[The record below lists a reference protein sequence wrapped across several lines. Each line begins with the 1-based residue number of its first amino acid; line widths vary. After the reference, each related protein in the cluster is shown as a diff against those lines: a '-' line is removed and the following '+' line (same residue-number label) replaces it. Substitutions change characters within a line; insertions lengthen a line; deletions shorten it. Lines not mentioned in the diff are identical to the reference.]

1 MLLPVTQ
8 YWNVPVSFSFV
19 YLFREY
25 WKTNI
30 WCNYH
35 YDDTEWHRYL
45 SSVLFPCFLMDSNMS
60 SIVFIVPSI
69 FIFHVN
75 RANWKVCVT
84 SLCWM
89 QLHPLQLHSIEFFQ
103 FRCLI
108 HTELKFWWNRYFPFL
123 QVSPSLS
130 PWHVVIGTL

>member
-1 MLLPVTQ
+1 MFQLAFPLLI
-8 YWNVPVSFSFV
+8 YS
-19 YLFREY
+19 E
-25 WKTNI
+25 NI
-30 WCNYH
+30 EKRTFDVINH
-35 YDDTEWHRYL
+35 YDNTEWHRYL
-45 SSVLFPCFLMDSNMS
+45 STVLFPCFLMDSNMS
-60 SIVFIVPSI
+60 SIVYIVPSI

-89 QLHPLQLHSIEFFQ
+89 QLHPFQLHSIKFFQ

-108 HTELKFWWNRYFPFL
+108 HTELKFWWNKYFPFL